1 MSRSVILVILH
12 SCTLNPQPCTISYA
26 FSDRSVNSFLHA
38 SPTMGEPVIGSFI
51 LDSEDQSSFKSRQLP
66 SSMRATSSLR
76 RSATQVYKA
85 YQQASTLFLTRR
97 FSESLSILNPLLT
110 SPSLPDEGVLD
121 EGAALEPAPIE
132 NADRRSRIRVW
143 SLYLTLLNSIIELGP
158 EDGKAEFGSNAWKSI
173 VSKVQ
178 DGTIWEEVVQIGY
191 HGAEGDVDAEVVSN
205 L

>member
-1 MSRSVILVILH
+1 
-12 SCTLNPQPCTISYA
+12 
-26 FSDRSVNSFLHA
+26 
-38 SPTMGEPVIGSFI
+38 MGEPVRESFM
-51 LDSEDQSSFKSRQLP
+51 LDSEDQPSFKSRQLP

-76 RSATQVYKA
+76 RSATQIYKA
-85 YQQASTLFLTRR
+85 CQQASTLFLTRR

-121 EGAALEPAPIE
+121 EGALEPAPIE
-132 NADRRSRIRVW
+132 NANRRSRIRVW